1 MEQFDVFL
9 CHNSKDKPAVIQ
21 VAQQLQDKGIKP
33 WLDIWHLRP
42 GFSWQRA
49 LEQQINQI
57 ASAAVFVGK
66 SGLGPWQ
73 SQEVDAFLRAFVN
86 RQCPVIPV
94 LLSNAPT
101 KPQLP
106 LFLQGLT
113 WVDFRQ
119 QHPDPMEQ
127 LIWGITGHRPNTQ
140 TGTGSSRKDS
150 PIIDR
155 REFLKWAG
163 WGSVG
168 LVTTVVGREIF
179 IKLNQPTATPSIEAA
194 PTARPFATPERKYTT
209 NTPSPENTES
219 ISLESEK
226 GIDYTRLRDLLE
238 GRNWKEAD
246 QETYEVMKKVL
257 NNDWSSEN
265 LLNFPCKDL
274 STIDQLWVKYS
285 NGHFGFSVQKEIYLS
300 VGGKADGEYY
310 KEAWEKLGDRVGW
323 RVNSSWISYSN
334 VIFDTSSPKGHLP
347 LSLERAVGGLFW
359 WLVFSSLASRLVK
372 CNI

>member
-1 MEQFDVFL
+1 
-9 CHNSKDKPAVIQ
+9 
-21 VAQQLQDKGIKP
+21 
-33 WLDIWHLRP
+33 
-42 GFSWQRA
+42 
-49 LEQQINQI
+49 
-57 ASAAVFVGK
+57 
-66 SGLGPWQ
+66 
-73 SQEVDAFLRAFVN
+73 
-86 RQCPVIPV
+86 
-94 LLSNAPT
+94 
-101 KPQLP
+101 
-106 LFLQGLT
+106 
-113 WVDFRQ
+113 
-119 QHPDPMEQ
+119 MEQ

-209 NTPSPENTES
+209 NTLSPENTES

-246 QETYEVMKKVL
+246 GETYEVMKKVL

-300 VGGKADGEYY
+300 VGAKADGKYY
-310 KEAWEKLGDRVGW
+310 KEAWKKFGDRVGW
-323 RVNSSWISYSN
+323 RVNSSWIDYSD
-334 VIFDTSSPKGHLP
+334 VTFDTSSPRGHLP
-347 LSLERAVGGLFW
+347 CRGVRVYDVGFDVRGVVLF
-359 WLVFSSLASRLVK
+359 SRIETCKV
-372 CNI
+372 

>member
-66 SGLGPWQ
+66 SGFGPWQ

-140 TGTGSSRKDS
+140 TGTGSSQKYP

-179 IKLNQPTATPSIEAA
+179 IKLNHWTLD
-194 PTARPFATPERKYTT
+194 K
-209 NTPSPENTES
+209 
-219 ISLESEK
+219 
-226 GIDYTRLRDLLE
+226 
-238 GRNWKEAD
+238 KE
-246 QETYEVMKKVL
+246 
-257 NNDWSSEN
+257 
-265 LLNFPCKDL
+265 
-274 STIDQLWVKYS
+274 
-285 NGHFGFSVQKEIYLS
+285 
-300 VGGKADGEYY
+300 
-310 KEAWEKLGDRVGW
+310 
-323 RVNSSWISYSN
+323 
-334 VIFDTSSPKGHLP
+334 
-347 LSLERAVGGLFW
+347 
-359 WLVFSSLASRLVK
+359 
-372 CNI
+372 